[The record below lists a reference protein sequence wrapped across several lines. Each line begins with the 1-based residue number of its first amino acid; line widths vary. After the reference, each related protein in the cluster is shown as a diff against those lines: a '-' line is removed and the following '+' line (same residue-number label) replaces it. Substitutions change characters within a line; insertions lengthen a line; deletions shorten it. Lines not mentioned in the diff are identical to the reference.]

1 MGCQI
6 CRNTS
11 IPEGFLDL
19 FFTLELQVL
28 VVEDPE
34 LEWLL
39 SSIHLTILE
48 TSEHKVS
55 PYLQVCDPGITHGYP
70 QST

>member
-6 CRNTS
+6 CRNTT

-19 FFTLELQVL
+19 FFTLDLQVL

-34 LEWLL
+34 LEFLPLEWLL
-39 SSIHLTILE
+39 SSIHLKILE

-55 PYLQVCDPGITHGYP
+55 TYLQVCDPGIT
-70 QST
+70 